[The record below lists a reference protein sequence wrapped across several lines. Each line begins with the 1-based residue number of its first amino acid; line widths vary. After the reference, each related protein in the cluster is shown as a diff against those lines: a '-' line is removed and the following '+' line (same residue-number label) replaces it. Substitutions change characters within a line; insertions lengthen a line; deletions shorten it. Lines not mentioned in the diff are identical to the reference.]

1 MQECLDLVH
10 GVDVTRLDKVLKL
23 FNLLCEFLHG
33 HLLVLDGAH
42 HLQLLDAVAD
52 GDELVG
58 APEKSVHLNALDGG
72 EHLVMVSL
80 VVPGLK
86 NKKSIICYLWI
97 ETKKLRKLTSRIRD
111 KMLSLGPSPIIVYPW
126 Q

>member
-10 GVDVTRLDKVLKL
+10 GVDVARLDKVLKL
-23 FNLLCEFLHG
+23 FNLLCELLHG

-58 APEKSVHLNALDGG
+58 APQKSVHLNALDGG
-72 EHLVMVSL
+72 KHLVMVCL
-80 VVPGLK
+80 VVPGLR
-86 NKKSIICYLWI
+86 NKKIIICYLWI
-97 ETKKLRKLTSRIRD
+97 EMEK
-111 KMLSLGPSPIIVYPW
+111 
-126 Q
+126 

>member
-72 EHLVMVSL
+72 KHLVMVSL
-80 VVPGLK
+80 VVPGLRNK
-86 NKKSIICYLWI
+86 NLYVIYG
-97 ETKKLRKLTSRIRD
+97 
-111 KMLSLGPSPIIVYPW
+111 LS
-126 Q
+126 

>member
-23 FNLLCEFLHG
+23 FNLLCELLHG

-58 APEKSVHLNALDGG
+58 APKQPIHLDTLDRG
-72 EHLVMVSL
+72 EHLVVVGLIVPWL
-80 VVPGLK
+80 VERV
-86 NKKSIICYLWI
+86 
-97 ETKKLRKLTSRIRD
+97 LTNGD
-111 KMLSLGPSPIIVYPW
+111 KF
-126 Q
+126 